1 MCSYQLGELIFGSDC
16 FCQVSCLMTHW
27 TSQASV
33 VQRRG
38 RAGRCKPGLCFNLF
52 SREQFERMGMFP
64 HEYCSKATVVLLS
77 VFTHMASRHA
87 KLLKQKEEFS

>member
-1 MCSYQLGELIFGSDC
+1 
-16 FCQVSCLMTHW
+16 MTHW

-52 SREQFERMGMFP
+52 SKEQFERMGMFP
-64 HEYCSKATVVLLS
+64 HVYCSKATVSSTIERFHVHGQQTGKIIQ
-77 VFTHMASRHA
+77 VFI
-87 KLLKQKEEFS
+87 EELNSNRIGLVK